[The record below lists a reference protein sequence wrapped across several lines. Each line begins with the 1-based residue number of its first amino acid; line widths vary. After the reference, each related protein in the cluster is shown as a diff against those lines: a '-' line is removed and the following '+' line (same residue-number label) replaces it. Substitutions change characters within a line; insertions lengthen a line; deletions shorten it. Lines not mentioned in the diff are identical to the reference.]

1 MASRLRV
8 LVLGY
13 LVRGPVGG
21 LAWHHLNYV
30 LGLLQLGHDVYF
42 LEDSDDYPACYDPS
56 RSLTSEDPTY
66 GLRFAGRALE
76 RLGLK
81 EHWGYHDAHTGVWHG
96 PLGERMRDVAAGAD
110 LLLNVSCMNPLRPWV
125 ENVPA
130 RVLIDTDP
138 VFTQIRHLRD
148 PSALE
153 RSRQHT
159 AFFSFAQNIG
169 SPDCEVPDD
178 GLAWRPT
185 RQPVALDAW
194 LVTPPPARGPFT
206 TVMQWESYP
215 ATEHAGRRYGMKADS
230 FASYLDLPARTQ
242 APLELAVGAAPREM
256 LEAKGWRVC
265 DALEVT
271 KDPWTYQA
279 YLQRSRAELGIAKHG
294 YAVSRSG
301 WFSERSACYLAS
313 GRPVLVQETGFSD
326 WLPSGEGLLRFETP
340 DEALAGVEEI
350 TARLE
355 FHGRRAR
362 ELAAEHFDARR
373 VLARLIEQ
381 SFSGEERA
389 S

>member
-1 MASRLRV
+1 
-8 LVLGY
+8 
-13 LVRGPVGG
+13 
-21 LAWHHLNYV
+21 
-30 LGLLQLGHDVYF
+30 
-42 LEDSDDYPACYDPS
+42 
-56 RSLTSEDPTY
+56 
-66 GLRFAGRALE
+66 
-76 RLGLK
+76 
-81 EHWGYHDAHTGVWHG
+81 
-96 PLGERMRDVAAGAD
+96 
-110 LLLNVSCMNPLRPWV
+110 
-125 ENVPA
+125 
-130 RVLIDTDP
+130 
-138 VFTQIRHLRD
+138 
-148 PSALE
+148 
-153 RSRQHT
+153 
-159 AFFSFAQNIG
+159 
-169 SPDCEVPDD
+169 
-178 GLAWRPT
+178 
-185 RQPVALDAW
+185 
-194 LVTPPPARGPFT
+194 
-206 TVMQWESYP
+206 
-215 ATEHAGRRYGMKADS
+215 MKADS